1 MKIKYVSTNVGFILR
16 ECSYTEDGTNLF
28 KRYAKCKRS
37 REFGKTHHLYRKMR
51 KTQPR
56 GKVFERLIH
65 LKALKIG
72 GDV

>member
-1 MKIKYVSTNVGFILR
+1 MTIKYVSTNIGFILH
-16 ECSYTEDGTNLF
+16 ECSYTEDGTDLF
-28 KRYAKCKRS
+28 KRYAKAKRK
-37 REFGKTHHLYRKMR
+37 RELGKPRHLHRKMR